1 MRKHLSLALALVLC
15 LSLLTTG
22 ALAAEGTGQ
31 REGIQKSNRMMMYS
45 NSTNSTRTSS
55 TSTNL
60 VLGVD
65 TFSFN
70 NSSGPFGNEYYLS
83 DEHADYLKAKS
94 FVRFYTEMAINYG
107 GAFEGAC
114 FGMSTVM
121 GFLQTNR
128 LEHSAIQGGA
138 NSTWELDAPVNNKT
152 LASWINYYQML
163 QSFGSLRS
171 EDKFKSQR
179 ALVQELVETLYSG
192 GEPVVVQLKLGL
204 SNHAVLAYEVQ
215 RHSDSDNLTV
225 MIADPNQMYMIN
237 GQPCIPSALMSV
249 DGSTFE
255 IQYYLLQ
262 PIGGGDLADSTIV
275 YGNGV
280 EIKQVITLDTILE
293 ESDVNIIH
301 QAMRSLQT
309 NSSDFIIRDISNG
322 TQAVIHGGIR
332 ISGDMNVYGPDS
344 EALGFNDNDIYTYY
358 FESDGD
364 IEIEHLDVSNTLF
377 TAFYD
382 EQDNGVAVETS
393 NNRITFFKNGGVG
406 LSGSEGR
413 SLILT
418 STYGTIA
425 DCQALLFETDSKQI
439 RVEPQNNAMKVS
451 SNDDVSR
458 VSITGFSNWEEIKTE
473 VNLTE
478 ELVISN
484 KNSTLTITNQ
494 ENALLKEIPMT
505 YAVVFIS
512 NGGTFVDAQTELLNN
527 SKVQEPNNPE
537 REGFVFAGWF
547 EDIDLTEKWDFTS
560 DTITGN
566 TYLYAKWIE
575 IPHEEVPP
583 AEDPSVD
590 DNKPVSNIP
599 KPNDIIISENIMGG
613 QIKTSLSNA
622 SKGATITVT
631 ATPDEGYHLVYI
643 TVDDERISG
652 TSFEMPDHAV
662 EVSAVFERDGEE
674 PPFTDV
680 EAGDWFYEYVQ
691 YVYEN
696 GLMDGVSDTLFNPDG
711 NMTRAMFWAV
721 LARIDGETVTGDTWM
736 EDARAWA
743 MESGVSDGTEPEAN
757 VTREMLV
764 TMLYRY
770 AGLPETDGSGAGI
783 FDDGETVSVW
793 AYDAMSWALNNGVIT
808 GVSDDMLLPGNTA
821 TRAQC
826 AAILM
831 RYMELQA
838 E

>member
-1 MRKHLSLALALVLC
+1 M
-15 LSLLTTG
+15 
-22 ALAAEGTGQ
+22 
-31 REGIQKSNRMMMYS
+31 
-45 NSTNSTRTSS
+45 
-55 TSTNL
+55 
-60 VLGVD
+60 
-65 TFSFN
+65 
-70 NSSGPFGNEYYLS
+70 
-83 DEHADYLKAKS
+83 
-94 FVRFYTEMAINYG
+94 
-107 GAFEGAC
+107 
-114 FGMSTVM
+114 
-121 GFLQTNR
+121 
-128 LEHSAIQGGA
+128 
-138 NSTWELDAPVNNKT
+138 
-152 LASWINYYQML
+152 
-163 QSFGSLRS
+163 
-171 EDKFKSQR
+171 
-179 ALVQELVETLYSG
+179 
-192 GEPVVVQLKLGL
+192 
-204 SNHAVLAYEVQ
+204 
-215 RHSDSDNLTV
+215 
-225 MIADPNQMYMIN
+225 
-237 GQPCIPSALMSV
+237 
-249 DGSTFE
+249 
-255 IQYYLLQ
+255 
-262 PIGGGDLADSTIV
+262 
-275 YGNGV
+275 
-280 EIKQVITLDTILE
+280 
-293 ESDVNIIH
+293 
-301 QAMRSLQT
+301 
-309 NSSDFIIRDISNG
+309 
-322 TQAVIHGGIR
+322 
-332 ISGDMNVYGPDS
+332 
-344 EALGFNDNDIYTYY
+344 
-358 FESDGD
+358 
-364 IEIEHLDVSNTLF
+364 
-377 TAFYD
+377 
-382 EQDNGVAVETS
+382 
-393 NNRITFFKNGGVG
+393 
-406 LSGSEGR
+406 
-413 SLILT
+413 
-418 STYGTIA
+418 
-425 DCQALLFETDSKQI
+425 FETDSKQI